1 MSENLLQELLS
12 QHDPDVQTTILEIT
26 RKTGITP
33 NDPIFLLL
41 LGTSTIQVLLKTAPQ
56 ELKQTYEYCHQ
67 QVIGHLEQY
76 EKAACRGIEAQVA
89 SMAERLVKKGG
100 EAEVKEEV
108 NPKTSEPTDEAPQKR
123 DFFSKLKQNWAP
135 LLIGSGTMLIML
147 SAGILSGIIWEKYA
161 NAQVGLDPIGKRQL
175 TKPEAEALIWATSPD
190 GQYAKQLM
198 GWNDSLR
205 GGQYQQLVDG
215 LGIEMR
221 YGTQKAKRGFCF
233 LWVVP
238 PEQRE
243 LSEK

>member
-12 QHDPDVQTTILEIT
+12 QHEPDVQAKILEIT
-26 RKTGITP
+26 RRTGINQ

-41 LGTSTIQVLLKTAPQ
+41 LGTSTIQVLLKTAPK

-67 QVIGHLEQY
+67 QVIGHLDQY

-89 SMAERLVKKGG
+89 AMAERLLKKVG
-100 EAEVKEEV
+100 EAEEEA
-108 NPKTSEPTDEAPQKR
+108 NPKTSEPTAKASQSEG
-123 DFFSKLKQNWAP
+123 FFSQLKQNWAP
-135 LLIGSGTMLIML
+135 LLVGSGTMLIVL
-147 SAGILSGIIWEKYA
+147 AAGIFSGIGWEKH
-161 NAQVGLDPIGKRQL
+161 AQEQIGLDPAGKRQL

-205 GGQYQQLVDG
+205 GGQCQKLVEG

-221 YGTQKAKRGFCF
+221 YGTQKAKRGYCF
-233 LWVVP
+233 VWVVP
-238 PEQRE
+238 PEQRG
-243 LSEK
+243 LSTK